1 MVKADAQRRIRLTDG
16 ARVVDSEVGPVGAFS
31 LRYIL
36 GRSLPSGLD
45 DVLDR
50 RGSLS
55 YDLRGWEIIPTFE
68 GRGETYDAA
77 RRPVSEYSRAIGRL
91 NPSRSTVTMWIYPDG
106 FALYRRLR
114 DDLHARGFTVAA
126 RPLPDKMAIRG
137 SPSGSL
143 SAGQ

>member
-1 MVKADAQRRIRLTDG
+1 MRRIAGTPRISGDDLKL
-16 ARVVDSEVGPVGAFS
+16 GPW
-31 LRYIL
+31 
-36 GRSLPSGLD
+36 

-50 RGSLS
+50 RGSMS
-55 YDLRGWEIIPTFE
+55 YDLRGWEVVPTFE
-68 GRGETYDAA
+68 GRGETYEAT
-77 RRPVSEYSRAIGRL
+77 RRPISEYTRAIGRL
-91 NPSRSTVTMWIYPDG
+91 NPGRSTVTMWVYPDG

-126 RPLPDKMAIRG
+126 RPLPDNMAIRG

>member
-1 MVKADAQRRIRLTDG
+1 MHRCGFVFPT
-16 ARVVDSEVGPVGAFS
+16 ARA
-31 LRYIL
+31 RCKTRW
-36 GRSLPSGLD
+36 GRSARSRCVTSSAALPAGFD
-45 DVLDR
+45 DLLDR

-55 YDLRGWEIIPTFE
+55 YELRGWEVIPTFDV
-68 GRGETYDAA
+68 RGETYDAA
-77 RRPVSEYSRAIGRL
+77 RRPVSEFSRAISRL
-91 NPSRSTVTMWIYPDG
+91 NPDHSTVTMWIYPDG

-126 RPLPDKMAIRG
+126 RPLPDNMTIRG